1 MPSFRYRAVNAAG
14 RPVTGALE
22 ASSSEAAIEHL
33 QSVGNYPTS
42 IMDAAGS
49 DWRGW
54 LKRQLVAPGRASSRD
69 LGLATHEL
77 ATLLHAGLAL
87 DRAIETVAGLGK
99 TRRLRQPLS
108 NVVQRIRSGS
118 TPSAAFAAEAPIFP
132 PLYVNMVRAGEAGG
146 QLEAAFV
153 RLAEYLGRAYE
164 RRQALRSALVYP
176 VVLLATAGLA
186 MAVNLVVVVPQFEP
200 LFREAGRELPAA
212 TRAVAGIGK
221 ILAAYWPLLLSVAA
235 AATWAARHALRRPGM
250 RRRWHALLLRIPA
263 LGKLLTRIDTERFT
277 RALAALLAN
286 GVSLPTALGIAK
298 DTLGNGVIAA
308 AVEETA
314 ASLREGEKLADRLA
328 RTGVFPDMAVDLV
341 RIGEESGRL
350 PEMLLHQ
357 ANFYETEIRYVLDRM
372 MALLVPAVTLVLGAL
387 VAALIASMLVAVLS
401 INDLALQ

>member
-308 AVEETA
+308 AVEVTA

-357 ANFYETEIRYVLDRM
+357 ANFYETEIRHVLDRM

>member
-1 MPSFRYRAVNAAG
+1 
-14 RPVTGALE
+14 
-22 ASSSEAAIEHL
+22 
-33 QSVGNYPTS
+33 
-42 IMDAAGS
+42 
-49 DWRGW
+49 
-54 LKRQLVAPGRASSRD
+54 
-69 LGLATHEL
+69 
-77 ATLLHAGLAL
+77 
-87 DRAIETVAGLGK
+87 
-99 TRRLRQPLS
+99 
-108 NVVQRIRSGS
+108 
-118 TPSAAFAAEAPIFP
+118 
-132 PLYVNMVRAGEAGG
+132 MVRAGEAGG

-357 ANFYETEIRYVLDRM
+357 ANFYETEIRHVLDRM